1 MSDRVIQE
9 APPPR
14 RLLRSTGAIAA
25 GFLSVAVLS
34 LATDQVLHMLDVY
47 PPWDEPM
54 RNIED
59 NLLALFYRS
68 VYAVIGGYVT
78 ARLAPAAPMRHVLV
92 LGCIGTIL
100 SALGACAAI
109 SMDMGPAWYP
119 IALVL
124 TALPLTLLG
133 GYLGQGPRAT
143 QQEHNTERQTG

>member
-9 APPPR
+9 SSPPR
-14 RLLRSTGAIAA
+14 RLLRSAGAIVA

-34 LATDQVLHMLDVY
+34 LGTDQFLHALDVY

-54 RNIED
+54 RDFDD
-59 NLLALFYRS
+59 NLLALVYRS

-78 ARLAPAAPMRHVLV
+78 ARLAPSSPMRHALI

-100 SALGACAAI
+100 SSLGAYAAI
-109 SMDMGPAWYP
+109 TMDMGPAWYP
-119 IALVL
+119 IALVV

-133 GYLGQGPRAT
+133 GYLGQRYAD
-143 QQEHNTERQTG
+143 